1 MHGTIPASN
10 GKTYMK
16 RNLIIAALAILA
28 VASMISCAKKGTG
41 TSGNDST
48 KRYLDAWM
56 ARQKQIHSEYIWE
69 KTPLG
74 SYILESSG
82 GNGTATGE
90 SNVVP
95 FVKAHITMYSL
106 NGDVESSST
115 EFWAKRLGYYSQGDS
130 YDPIIL
136 RRGAGSMAPGIDE
149 IISMMSNG
157 QKVKLLIP
165 GWLMADDN
173 QYPRYNTAEEYYTKC
188 SGTSSIIEIE
198 LKEGIPDLEQY
209 QIHQITTFLNTK
221 YDARISEEDSAG
233 MHGFYYFQIKA
244 PTDTTALNS
253 NVSGKIN
260 YTGMLTN
267 SKVFDTTDE
276 DLAKESYVYD
286 ANRTYGPVQI
296 TWAEKYEDITMGG
309 GSSEASSLITGF
321 KFALSKLHK
330 GEKGVAVFTSDLGY
344 GNDIT
349 NSVIPAYSPLAF
361 ELEVVQ
367 VDK

>member
-1 MHGTIPASN
+1 
-10 GKTYMK
+10 MK
-16 RNLIIAALAILA
+16 RKLIIAALAILA

-48 KRYLDAWM
+48 KRYLDAWI

-82 GNGTATGE
+82 SGGTTIGE
-90 SNVVP
+90 SDVVP

-106 NGDVESSST
+106 DGDVESSST

-130 YDPIIL
+130 YDPVIL

-149 IISMMSNG
+149 IISMMSIG

-198 LKEGIPDLEQY
+198 LKEGIPNLEQY
-209 QIHQITTFLNTK
+209 QLHQITTFLNTK

-244 PTDTTALNS
+244 PTDTTALNT

-260 YTGMLTN
+260 YIGMLTN
-267 SKVFDTTDE
+267 TQVFDTTDE

-286 ANRTYGPVQI
+286 ASRTYGPVQV
-296 TWAEKYEDITMGG
+296 TWAEKYEDITMGS
-309 GSSEASSLITGF
+309 SSEASSLITGF

>member
-1 MHGTIPASN
+1 MYGTIPADK
-10 GKTYMK
+10 GKMYMK
-16 RNLIIAALAILA
+16 RKIIIAALAILA
-28 VASMISCAKKGTG
+28 VASMISCAKRGTG

-48 KRYLDAWM
+48 KRYLDAWI
-56 ARQKQIHSEYIWE
+56 ARQKQIHTEYMWE

-82 GNGTATGE
+82 GNGSATGN
-90 SNVVP
+90 SDLVP

-106 NGDVESSST
+106 DGDVESSST
-115 EFWAKRLGYYSQGDS
+115 EFWAKRLGYYAESDS

-149 IISMMSNG
+149 IISMISNG

-173 QYPRYNTAEEYYTKC
+173 QYPRYNTAEEYYSKC

-209 QIHQITTFLNTK
+209 QLHQITTFLNTK
-221 YDARISEEDSAG
+221 YGAHISEGDSAG
-233 MHGFYYFQIKA
+233 MHGFYYFQLKA
-244 PTDTTALNS
+244 PTDTADIKTA
-253 NVSGKIN
+253 VSGKIN

-267 SKVFDTTDE
+267 SKVFDTTNE
-276 DLAKESYVYD
+276 DLAKERYVYD
-286 ANRTYGPVQI
+286 ASRTYGPVQV
-296 TWAEKYEDITMGG
+296 TWAEKYEDITMGSG
-309 GSSEASSLITGF
+309 ESSSLITGF
-321 KFALSKLHK
+321 KFALSKLHE

-344 GNDIT
+344 GNNIT
-349 NSVIPAYSPLAF
+349 NSSIPAYSPLAF
-361 ELEVVQ
+361 ELEVVS